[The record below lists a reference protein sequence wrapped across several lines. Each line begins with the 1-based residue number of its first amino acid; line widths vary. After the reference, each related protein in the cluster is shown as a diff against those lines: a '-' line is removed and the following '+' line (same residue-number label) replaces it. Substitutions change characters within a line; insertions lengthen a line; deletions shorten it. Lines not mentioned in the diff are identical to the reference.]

1 MTLAVVTENVSLK
14 IAHHLVCALGIVGV
28 LVDDVSPIARQVPHL
43 NLIEYPCI
51 LKRVRR
57 FDRHERAEKV
67 IGQMVHV

>member
-1 MTLAVVTENVSLK
+1 MVTENVSLK

-43 NLIEYPCI
+43 NLVEHPCI
-51 LKRVRR
+51 LERVRS

-67 IGQMVHV
+67 IRQMVHV